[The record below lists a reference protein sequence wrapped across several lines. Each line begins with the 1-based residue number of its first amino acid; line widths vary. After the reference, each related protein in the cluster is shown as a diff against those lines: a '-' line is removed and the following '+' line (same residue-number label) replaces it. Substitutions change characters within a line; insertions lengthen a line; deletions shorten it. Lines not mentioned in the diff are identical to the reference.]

1 VQEADRLCLMSEERG
16 WRPERLD
23 SERYVALLSEPEVVQ
38 VRIEYETLS
47 DLVADVPRLS
57 GMLRSLGAPQSAE
70 GGEPDSF
77 WARDALLE
85 RHGGRLDAY
94 FAKCGCSQEDSL
106 LLTVEVLHRLYQG
119 GPVPDEEL
127 SLRELL
133 WAAYRNRYG
142 EPPSVH
148 RRPARPRQRA
158 YPDWGSPLEEA
169 QAFEEGRLR
178 SALSRFDRPVLR
190 TLYLWLDS
198 EYDEVQLSVVR
209 RISPARISL
218 WLDLVARRLR
228 LSRGQLADPR
238 LRQAVRERLGL
249 PPTKQSDR

>member
-1 VQEADRLCLMSEERG
+1 MQKADRLYLISEERG
-16 WRPERLD
+16 WQPERLD
-23 SERYVALLSEPEVVQ
+23 SERYVALLTEPEVIQ

-47 DLVADVPRLS
+47 DLVADFPRLFV
-57 GMLRSLGAPQSAE
+57 MLRSPEAPQSAG

-77 WARDALLE
+77 RARDSLLQ
-85 RHGGRLDAY
+85 RHGGRLDAH
-94 FAKCGCSQEDSL
+94 FAKCGCSQEESL

-119 GPVPDEEL
+119 GPGPDEEL
-127 SLRELL
+127 RLRELA

-142 EPPSVH
+142 KAPSVH

-158 YPDWGSPLEEA
+158 YPDWGPPLEEA
-169 QAFEEGRLR
+169 QAFEERRLR

-198 EYDEVQLSVVR
+198 EYDEAQLSVLR

-228 LSRGQLADPR
+228 LSRDQLADLR

-249 PPTKQSDR
+249 PD